1 MLFLGRPGVCVLLTG
16 RIPGARVYII
26 WEAGKLSEAVGCSA
40 WNPCFHM
47 DPTLTCSTNLSIV
60 ADHVHSY
67 KVSPDGCDFF
77 QQNNALWHKAKIG
90 QE

>member
-1 MLFLGRPGVCVLLTG
+1 MCVAYRENTWRQG
-16 RIPGARVYII
+16 II

-40 WNPCFHM
+40 WNPCLHM